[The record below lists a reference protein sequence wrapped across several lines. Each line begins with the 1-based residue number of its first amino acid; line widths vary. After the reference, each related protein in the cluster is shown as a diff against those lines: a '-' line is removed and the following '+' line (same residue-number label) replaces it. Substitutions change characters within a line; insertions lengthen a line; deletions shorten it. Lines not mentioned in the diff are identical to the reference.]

1 MQRLNERN
9 DIKLTDLNELYANKY
24 LIVLSLECINPVKRA
39 SNYVTLLHYKA
50 LHLPLVLVKKVKS
63 LLASL
68 QPNLFLAWTRH
79 SYSDSGS
86 RPEMR

>member
-1 MQRLNERN
+1 MHKSNQ
-9 DIKLTDLNELYANKY
+9 KG
-24 LIVLSLECINPVKRA
+24 
-39 SNYVTLLHYKA
+39 NYVTLLHDNA
-50 LHLPLVLVKKVKS
+50 LNLPLVLVKKVNS

-86 RPEMR
+86 SPEMR